1 MQELNQAG
9 ERRRMRVY
17 GMQNDA
23 PTDDEDVGSA
33 AGMYDD
39 DVSGSGVEEAGV
51 VMVPE
56 AGQRNKTSFKM
67 DCDQAD

>member
-1 MQELNQAG
+1 
-9 ERRRMRVY
+9 
-17 GMQNDA
+17 MQNDA

-33 AGMYDD
+33 AGEYDD

-51 VMVPE
+51 VVVPE

-67 DCDQAD
+67 DCDQD